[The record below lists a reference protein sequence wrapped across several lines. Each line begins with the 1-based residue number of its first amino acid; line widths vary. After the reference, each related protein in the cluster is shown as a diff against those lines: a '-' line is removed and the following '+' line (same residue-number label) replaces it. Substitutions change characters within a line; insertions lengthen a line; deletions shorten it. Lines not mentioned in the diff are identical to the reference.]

1 MSQLSFGRDT
11 GEQLERAYIAYDI
24 LRRRAIVYEAL
35 RPLPGQRILDA
46 GCGPGFY
53 VAELAEKVGP
63 DGLVVGVDRSSE
75 MLGLAAARSAGR
87 SNVEFREGEATALPV
102 QDEEFDAAVSVQ
114 MLEYLTDVDA
124 ALAELHS
131 ASCAPVAASPCGTST
146 GRPLS
151 WHSDDPERMQRVLDA
166 WDDHLADPV
175 LPRTLGARLSAA
187 GFERRRRRRICLRLH
202 QPLDGGIRGRRSCP
216 RSFESYLRASLGD
229 IDRGR
234 GGRLGSPS
242 SVTLDEQRRVLR
254 SPSVQFCFSA
264 SKPGSP

>member
-1 MSQLSFGRDT
+1 MSQLSFGHET

-53 VAELAEKVGP
+53 VAELAAKVGP
-63 DGLVVGVDRSSE
+63 GGLVVGVDRSSD

-102 QDEEFDAAVSVQ
+102 RDEEFDAAVSVQ
-114 MLEYLTDVDA
+114 MLEYLTEVDA
-124 ALAELHS
+124 ALAELHR
-131 ASCAPVAASPCGTST
+131 ALRPGGRLAVWDIDWST
-146 GRPLS
+146 VS

-175 LPRTLGARLSAA
+175 LPRTLGARLSAT
-187 GFERRRRRRICLRLH
+187 GFEDVAA
-202 QPLDGGIRGRRSCP
+202 DGYAFVSTSLSTEGYAGAIFP
-216 RSFESYLRASLGD
+216 VFESYLRASPALADGEAAAWAAEQ
-229 IDRGR
+229 RA
-234 GGRLGSPS
+234 
-242 SVTLDEQRRVLR
+242 LDERGEFFFA
-254 SPSVQFCFSA
+254 SVQFCFSA
-264 SKPGSP
+264 SKPG